1 MIVLD
6 ESPYVLR
13 ARGVPLV
20 FTSPE
25 ETLEY
30 ARLHSI
36 SQWLVFGDPD
46 GWWPL
51 FTRTVLQV
59 CGQRRSGAKSRY
71 VRTGLAEQSRLFS
84 PGNGDRQHGK
94 GVLVR
99 QEHPLRMKKK
109 IALRISRSG

>member
-25 ETLEY
+25 ETVEY
-30 ARLHSI
+30 ARLHDI

-51 FTRTVLQV
+51 FTQQGAASERPEKK
-59 CGQRRSGAKSRY
+59 RRDITLR
-71 VRTGLAEQSRLFS
+71 Q
-84 PGNGDRQHGK
+84 NGTR
-94 GVLVR
+94 
-99 QEHPLRMKKK
+99 
-109 IALRISRSG
+109 